1 MHDTEI
7 KPKRKRRNKNDPL
20 RTSADMKQGQ
30 KLKNPKS
37 RKQPKKNL
45 DQSDDQQNHNN
56 LLMPEMSELMGD

>member
-20 RTSADMKQGQ
+20 QTSVDMKQGQ
-30 KLKNPKS
+30 KLNNPKS